1 MGVTLWNLKT
11 SKRGVASWW
20 NPTSIKT
27 SPKLIK
33 APLGAKRKRPKKA
46 AFEVDEVKSG
56 MWSVQKKI
64 EKQHK

>member
-1 MGVTLWNLKT
+1 MEFKDLQKRSSVMVESNLNQDLAQTHQGSFRRK
-11 SKRGVASWW
+11 KE
-20 NPTSIKT
+20 
-27 SPKLIK
+27 K
-33 APLGAKRKRPKKA
+33 AKKA